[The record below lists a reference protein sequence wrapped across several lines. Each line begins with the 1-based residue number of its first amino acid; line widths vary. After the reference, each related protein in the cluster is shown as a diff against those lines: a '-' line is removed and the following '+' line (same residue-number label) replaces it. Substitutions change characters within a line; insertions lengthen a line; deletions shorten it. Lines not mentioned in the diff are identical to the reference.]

1 MESISFARETRPF
14 SPPEKV
20 KSFIDILPGKEKSSE
35 DIADL
40 RIVKIRVVIVDFIKN
55 RFFLVQYIVLLVVI
69 AKFHVRAKD
78 GSTLIRRFQ
87 FTEHFEKGCFTGSVF
102 PDQSNTFSA
111 EQFKGNTLKKV

>member
-1 MESISFARETRPF
+1 MIQSIFQNLFGVNIQVVGRLVEKQEIGFGKHKFCQGDTSLF
-14 SPPEKV
+14 STGNL
-20 KSFIDILPGKEKSSE
+20 FIDILPGKEKSSE

-78 GSTLIRRFQ
+78 GSTLIRRF
-87 FTEHFEKGCFTGSVF
+87 
-102 PDQSNTFSA
+102 
-111 EQFKGNTLKKV
+111 